1 MKKLAVSMLCLV
13 SLLSY
18 SAFAQSDV
26 ASISGF
32 VRDSSGAV
40 VPGAKV
46 LIKNEGVDIE
56 RALTTNNDGYYVV
69 SAIPPGLYSVSAQ
82 HAGFQKYELV
92 HKKLDPSIPAEVNIT
107 LTVGQDTQSVT
118 VTATTA
124 SVQSESATL
133 GLLVE
138 NKTVELAELNGRN
151 PIFL

>member
-1 MKKLAVSMLCLV
+1 MKKLAVSMLCL
-13 SLLSY
+13 LFLSY

-56 RALTTNNDGYYVV
+56 RTLTTNNDGYYVV
-69 SAIPPGLYSVSAQ
+69 SSLPPGLYTVAVQ
-82 HAGFQKYELV
+82 HSGFQKYELV

-107 LTVGQDTQSVT
+107 LTIRQDTQSVT
-118 VTATTA
+118 
-124 SVQSESATL
+124 
-133 GLLVE
+133 
-138 NKTVELAELNGRN
+138 
-151 PIFL
+151 